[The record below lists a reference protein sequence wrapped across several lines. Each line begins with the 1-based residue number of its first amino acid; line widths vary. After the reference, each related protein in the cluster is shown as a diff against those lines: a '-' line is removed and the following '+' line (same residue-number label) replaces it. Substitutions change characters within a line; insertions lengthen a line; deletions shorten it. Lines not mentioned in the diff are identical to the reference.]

1 MSEGRFY
8 ALCAQ
13 QPGGLL
19 CPCER
24 WLQAQRACETKAVET
39 EDSICRQ
46 GQVASTAKVI
56 LSTAPDMASITLV
69 EGGFKDQ
76 VLSPWVR
83 EIGRDAATF

>member
-19 CPCER
+19 YPCER

-46 GQVASTAKVI
+46 GQVASTAKAI
-56 LSTAPDMASITLV
+56 FSATPDTASIILA
-69 EGGFKDQ
+69 EGCFEDQ
-76 VLSPWVR
+76 ALSQWAR
-83 EIGRDAATF
+83 